1 MEKQSS
7 HTDLGKTGERRAAL
21 YLERKGY
28 RILRYNYRCPFGEID
43 LIALDPSGEILC
55 FIEVKTRS
63 GTRYGSPWEAVSGRK
78 RSRIR
83 RGRGSLP
90 FPSSCML
97 PVGSESTRRRSCIS
111 EENFISVIWKMCRR
125 G

>member
-1 MEKQSS
+1 MQKQSS

-83 RGRGSLP
+83 RAAVHFLSRH
-90 FPSSCML
+90 
-97 PVGSESTRRRSCIS
+97 PVCCRSVRIDAA
-111 EENFISVIWKMCRR
+111 EILYLGGKFYIRYLENVPP